1 MKKVL
6 LLAMLSLTAPG
17 CVRSS
22 QVAGVK
28 NKWREPIAEFKT
40 GETTQSEVLHA
51 LGPPSQVISLQDQI
65 VFYYLLEESKVR
77 GVVLIVYNDVK
88 VHIRYDR
95 AIFFFDKE
103 GRLTDYAY
111 SDESAPIQEKKK

>member
-1 MKKVL
+1 
-6 LLAMLSLTAPG
+6 MLSPAAVG
-17 CVRSS
+17 CVRSG
-22 QVAGVK
+22 QLAGVE

-51 LGPPSQVISLQDQI
+51 LGPPSQVIGLRDQI
-65 VFYYLLEESKVR
+65 VFYYLLEETQVR
-77 GVVLIVYNDVK
+77 GAILIVYNSVK
-88 VHIRYDR
+88 VRIRYDR

-111 SDESAPIQEKKK
+111 SDETAPDPKKQ

>member
-1 MKKVL
+1 MKTLL
-6 LLAMLSLTAPG
+6 LLAVLSMAAGG
-17 CVRSS
+17 CVRST
-22 QVAGVK
+22 QLAGVE

-51 LGPPSQVISLQDQI
+51 LGPPSQVVGLQDQI

-77 GVVLIVYNDVK
+77 GAVLIVYNSVK
-88 VHIRYDR
+88 IRIRYDR
-95 AIFFFDKE
+95 AIFFFDKD

-111 SDESAPIQEKKK
+111 SDESAPQKKE